1 MPVYQKDNGKWYCR
15 GRVNGERYHALCPG
29 AETKEQAKATEDGI
43 RYKLRQKQ
51 LGLLEEEQKITF
63 GQIMDRYVDVC
74 KANNKSDEDA
84 KIYRKY
90 LVQYFG
96 KNKLARNIK
105 PTDIDLFKLYM
116 INKGKANA
124 TINRYIS
131 AIRRA
136 YNIQIEDGAMN
147 YSPIKKKCMLT
158 EDNKRYRYLSKQEWK
173 KLKMALSETI
183 YYIVVVALL
192 SGFRL
197 SNVLELCWEQIDFNL
212 RFIEI
217 LKQNN
222 KGKKVIRMPISDMLF
237 EVLMKLNP
245 KEKGYV
251 FIRPET
257 GERYKDIRGSFKAAL
272 DRAGIKDF
280 RFHDL
285 RRTFGT
291 WLLQSGT
298 DIRTIQYLLSHS
310 SVSVTER
317 YLAVTPEGNKK
328 AVDKISRFM

>member
-15 GRVNGERYHALCPG
+15 GRVNGERYHLLCQG
-29 AETKEQAKATEDGI
+29 AKDKESAKAVEDGV

-51 LGLLEEEQKITF
+51 LGLAEEDKTITF
-63 GQIMDRYVDVC
+63 GQIMDRYVAVS
-74 KANNKSDEDA
+74 KANNKSDENA
-84 KIYRKY
+84 IIYRKL
-90 LVQYFG
+90 LVEYFG
-96 KNKLARNIK
+96 RNKPARNIK
-105 PTDIDLFKLYM
+105 PTDIDSFKLYM
-116 INKGKANA
+116 SEKGRANA

-136 YNIQIEDGAMN
+136 YNIQIEDGIMN
-147 YSPIKKKCMLT
+147 YTPIKKKCMLV
-158 EDNKRYRYLSKQEWK
+158 EDNKRYRYLTKQEWK
-173 KLKMALSETI
+173 RLKIALPKDI
-183 YYIVVVALL
+183 YNIVVVALL

-197 SNVLELCWEQIDFNL
+197 SNVLELSWEQIDFDM

-222 KGKKVIRMPISDMLF
+222 KGKKIIRLPISDMLLD
-237 EVLMKLNP
+237 VLMSLNP

-257 GERYKDIRGSFKAAL
+257 GERYKDIRGSFKSAL
-272 DRAGIKDF
+272 ERANIKDF

-291 WLLQSGT
+291 WLLQAGT
-298 DIRTIQYLLSHS
+298 DIRTIQYLLCHS

-317 YLAVTPEGNKK
+317 YLAITPEQNKK
-328 AVDKISRFM
+328 AVDKLSDFM